1 MICNLFSTGETQ
13 PIWFDDVQCGLTTFY
28 CLTDCQSCP
37 SAEDHDCI
45 HFEDVTL
52 DCRKYK
58 NNYYFILM
66 VLIICTLETSSLF
79 IDLDITG
86 GYCNVSGICIDC

>member
-1 MICNLFSTGETQ
+1 M
-13 PIWFDDVQCGLTTFY
+13 QCGLTTFY
-28 CLTDCQSCP
+28 CLTNCQSCP
-37 SAEDHDCI
+37 SAEDHDCF

-58 NNYYFILM
+58 NKVVATFFLIIL
-66 VLIICTLETSSLF
+66 LICTLETSSLF

-86 GYCNVSGICIDC
+86 GYCNL